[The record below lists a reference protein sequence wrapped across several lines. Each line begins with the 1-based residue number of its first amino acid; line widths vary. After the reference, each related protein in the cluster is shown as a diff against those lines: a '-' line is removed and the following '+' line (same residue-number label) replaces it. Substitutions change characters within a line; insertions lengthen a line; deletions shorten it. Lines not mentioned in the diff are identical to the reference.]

1 MKLKDKVAVVT
12 GAAQGIGR
20 ATALLFAREGA
31 AVVPGDVDENQGREV
46 QEAITQSGGR
56 ANMNR
61 GHLER
66 SAEPEALAARWRT
79 VTPLGRLGAPE
90 EVAEAVLYLAS
101 DQSSFVTGIGLI
113 IDGGRPAT

>member
-1 MKLKDKVAVVT
+1 MTFSSIGAREVGGGLKLKDKVAVVT

-66 SAEPEALAARWRT
+66 SAEPEAIAA
-79 VTPLGRLGAPE
+79 
-90 EVAEAVLYLAS
+90 VADGHAFGPPRRAR
-101 DQSSFVTGIGLI
+101 
-113 IDGGRPAT
+113 GGR